1 MPTYIHIV
9 VCSSIERYIYVWV
22 CWIRLYRLI
31 SSHHQSTNKRAHLS
45 QVFHLTI
52 LLSMS
57 DHLYM
62 PFVYKVTHIVNEQS
76 SGHYVLTDRPH
87 LHQFFCLPIV
97 SATDY
102 IAHSMVRQTDRQT
115 DDDKEQMNDLDV
127 FGHSCHKR
135 KRKRREKKVIHESK
149 HYTIMSILTIDRLQ

>member
-62 PFVYKVTHIVNEQS
+62 PFIYKVTHIVNEQS
-76 SGHYVLTDRPH
+76 SGHHTDRPTAFTSIFLSSYRIGDR
-87 LHQFFCLPIV
+87 LHCPLVGQ
-97 SATDY
+97 TG
-102 IAHSMVRQTDRQT
+102 RQTDRQT

-135 KRKRREKKVIHESK
+135 KRKKSHTWEQTLHDNVNLDHW
-149 HYTIMSILTIDRLQ
+149 